1 MKLEKG
7 KKNLG
12 NKTPAVKKQGN
23 EIDETDFLEYDE
35 PYKDDP
41 FKEHE
46 VIIS

>member
-1 MKLEKG
+1 MKVEKE
-7 KKNLG
+7 KKNSG
-12 NKTPAVKKQGN
+12 NKAQTNKQKQKV
-23 EIDETDFLEYDE
+23 DETEFLEYDA